1 MSFVKG
7 GYFVTSACR
16 GDDYGEPIED
26 IFIYAVERR
35 HQHFVDVIRAS
46 KFWPGEMV
54 THTTE
59 MRIEEAREH
68 WANFVVDGSWQILPE
83 KMWPQWVATNVD
95 SHSRGLW
102 VATKLQAAGRS

>member
-16 GDDYGEPIED
+16 GVDYGEPVED

-35 HQHFVDVIRAS
+35 HQDYVDVIRAS
-46 KFWPGEMV
+46 KFWPSEMV

-68 WANFVVDGSWQILPE
+68 WANFVVDGPWQTLPE
-83 KMWPQWVATNVD
+83 KIWPQWLITE
-95 SHSRGLW
+95 
-102 VATKLQAAGRS
+102 LQAEH

>member
-16 GDDYGEPIED
+16 GVDYGEPVED

-35 HQHFVDVIRAS
+35 HQDYVDVIRAS
-46 KFWPGEMV
+46 KFWPSEMV

-83 KMWPQWVATNVD
+83 TMWPQWVATNVD